1 MKQKYI
7 LRHNAL
13 LVNNYS
19 LGYSGKAWLSLNP
32 APNPYHAVQEHG
44 QEYQH
49 IPQRTVT
56 ILVLRLE
63 EGGGG
68 VSVCDIIE

>member
-1 MKQKYI
+1 MKNKNISKAQC
-7 LRHNAL
+7 NAL

-19 LGYSGKAWLSLNP
+19 LGYSGKAWLILNP
-32 APNPYHAVQEHG
+32 APNPYHAVQKRR

-56 ILVLRLE
+56 ILVLR
-63 EGGGG
+63 GGRGRG
-68 VSVCDIIE
+68 QCL